1 MPDVTIDRETF
12 YQFESIRQSGVIN
25 TMDRSV
31 ASQLGIT
38 KEEHIHI
45 IKNYGQLLEKYGESN
60 D

>member
-12 YQFESIRQSGVIN
+12 YQFESIRQSGAIN

-31 ASQLGIT
+31 ADQLGIT

-45 IKNYGQLLEKYGESN
+45 I
-60 D
+60 